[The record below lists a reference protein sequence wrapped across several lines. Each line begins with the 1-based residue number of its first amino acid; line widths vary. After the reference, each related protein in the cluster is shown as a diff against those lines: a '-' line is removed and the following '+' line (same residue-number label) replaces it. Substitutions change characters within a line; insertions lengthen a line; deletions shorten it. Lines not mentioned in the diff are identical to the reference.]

1 MDPILPLARRLYES
15 KESLELS
22 LFKSKLLCLLLKLLE
37 SFKVLDSFR
46 TIPPISLLLLLKPY
60 AIDEEIDDFLDPN
73 LDDFLNLRLLEAE
86 PKILSSHER
95 SRC

>member
-46 TIPPISLLLLLKPY
+46 TMLPISLLLLLKP
-60 AIDEEIDDFLDPN
+60 
-73 LDDFLNLRLLEAE
+73 
-86 PKILSSHER
+86 
-95 SRC
+95 